1 MNREEFLKDYN
12 EPLMQAVEFIYK
24 GKIYSA
30 QGFWAVV
37 AYADAS
43 DEDGEIISN
52 GILRTKEEALYD
64 KAFDGGTKAL
74 IDIIEEIEDV
84 DFSF

>member
-1 MNREEFLKDYN
+1 
-12 EPLMQAVEFIYK
+12 MQAVTFTYK
-24 GKIYSA
+24 GKRYCVE
-30 QGFWAVV
+30 GYWAVV

-43 DEDGEIISN
+43 DEDGKIISN

-64 KAFDGGTKAL
+64 KAFDGGTKTL
-74 IDIIEEIEDV
+74 IDIIEEISDV